1 MLGVALSWGLSYPL
15 SKIALSYISPFVL
28 TFLRFSLG
36 ALFLLPFAKGVSA
49 GKPQA
54 LSALLNNALFVVI
67 LNFAL
72 LYSSNPA
79 LTSVLIY
86 TQPVFVMV
94 LERAFFGKKTTKK
107 QSLGVLLA
115 FFGVALSVGSAS
127 FDLGSFLAVLDG
139 FLWSVG
145 TLYHQKRLVNSN
157 LLQLNAFMTLFSAL
171 IVSPTLL
178 LNHSFVLT
186 RESLLLSLLVPLSA
200 QTLGFLFWFNAVNRL
215 GAIRA
220 SSLSLLVPISAYL
233 LSFAL
238 LGKTPT
244 KFEFVGSA
252 ITLIG
257 VYLTQRG

>member
-1 MLGVALSWGLSYPL
+1 MKDSSAGFLFMLGVALSWGLSYPL

-94 LERAFFGKKTTKK
+94 LERAFFGKKPRK
-107 QSLGVLLA
+107 
-115 FFGVALSVGSAS
+115 
-127 FDLGSFLAVLDG
+127 
-139 FLWSVG
+139 
-145 TLYHQKRLVNSN
+145 
-157 LLQLNAFMTLFSAL
+157 
-171 IVSPTLL
+171 
-178 LNHSFVLT
+178 
-186 RESLLLSLLVPLSA
+186 
-200 QTLGFLFWFNAVNRL
+200 
-215 GAIRA
+215 
-220 SSLSLLVPISAYL
+220 SS
-233 LSFAL
+233 
-238 LGKTPT
+238 
-244 KFEFVGSA
+244 
-252 ITLIG
+252 
-257 VYLTQRG
+257 R

>member
-1 MLGVALSWGLSYPL
+1 MGAVVS
-15 SKIALSYISPFVL
+15 
-28 TFLRFSLG
+28 TFQNRAFLHFTLCAHFSQVFTRRAFSSSFCKRCERWQAAGAQRFAQQRAFCCDFELR
-36 ALFLLPFAKGVSA
+36 A
-49 GKPQA
+49 
-54 LSALLNNALFVVI
+54 ALLFKPGFDLCFDLHATCFRDG
-67 LNFAL
+67 F
-72 LYSSNPA
+72 
-79 LTSVLIY
+79 
-86 TQPVFVMV
+86 
-94 LERAFFGKKTTKK
+94 RARFLWEKTTKK

-244 KFEFVGSA
+244 KFELVGSA

-257 VYLTQRG
+257 VYFTQRG